1 MDKYDRTTEFSKIG
15 KISTYQNTRLFIYKH
30 QQLLTEL
37 GWCLFSN
44 RFCPH
49 FHPTPT
55 LIYVRKMH
63 LVQSPACQNEWIAIE
78 LIGTPIF

>member
-1 MDKYDRTTEFSKIG
+1 MQAKQHT
-15 KISTYQNTRLFIYKH
+15 ISWQNTRFFIYKH
-30 QQLLTEL
+30 QQLSTEP

-55 LIYVRKMH
+55 PIYVLKMH
-63 LVQSPACQNEWIAIE
+63 LVESPACQNEWIAIE
-78 LIGTPIF
+78 SIGTPIF